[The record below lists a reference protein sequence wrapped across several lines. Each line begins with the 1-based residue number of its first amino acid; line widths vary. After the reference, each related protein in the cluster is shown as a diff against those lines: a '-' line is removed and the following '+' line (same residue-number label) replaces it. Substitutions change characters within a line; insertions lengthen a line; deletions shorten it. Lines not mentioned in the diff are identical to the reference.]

1 MCFTLLRFI
10 LLPLTLTFSLM
21 EIESKL
27 HAVDWIILAITLI
40 FIVAYGTYTTRKHA
54 SVADYIKGGND
65 SRWWTIGLS
74 VMATQASAI
83 TFLSTPGQAFH
94 SGMGFVQFYFG
105 LPIAMIIICVV
116 FIPIYHKLKVYT
128 AYEFLEGRFDLK
140 TRSLAAI
147 LFLIQRGLAAGITI
161 FAPAII
167 LSAVLGWD
175 LLTLNIIIGFL
186 VIVYTVSGGTKA
198 VNVTQKQQMIIIFIG
213 MVISFCIIMN
223 QLPADITFSKALDIA
238 GASGKM
244 KVLDFSTDLSNRYTI
259 WTGILG
265 GTFLMLSYFGTDQS
279 QVQRYLS
286 GKSVRE
292 SQLGLIFNG
301 LLKVPMQFFI
311 LLIGVMVFVF
321 YQFNPSPLNF
331 NPGVNDEVL
340 KSKYS
345 SEYQQLEAAHAEIEN
360 TKKLLFSNGFQE
372 EEQQQVLELNQRD
385 FLLKEKSKLIIDKID
400 EENTLDKIES
410 NDKDYVFIYFILNNL
425 PRGLIGLL
433 LAVILSAAMSSTAS
447 ELNALASTTAMDL
460 YKRNVRGEKSD
471 AHYVK
476 ASKWFTLAW
485 GVVAISVAC
494 VANLFENLIELVN
507 IIGSIFY
514 GNVLG
519 IFLLAFFFK
528 KVNGNAVFK
537 AALITQVLICF
548 IFYFGIYNLESQGL
562 DPIVSYLWLN
572 FIGCILVSF
581 FSLLFVFKSMNHQ
594 SKSVLI
600 VTSLAILKSAYD
612 IVYQDSLNLT
622 HVFTLI
628 FLFFFLGFFNID
640 KKAINEKR

>member
-1 MCFTLLRFI
+1 
-10 LLPLTLTFSLM
+10 M
-21 EIESKL
+21 EITSKL
-27 HAVDWIILAITLI
+27 HAVDWLILSITLI
-40 FIVAYGTYTTRKHA
+40 SIVAYGTYVTRKNKD
-54 SVADYIKGGND
+54 VTDYIKGGSD
-65 SRWWTIGLS
+65 SKWWTIGLS

-167 LSAVLGWD
+167 LSAVLGWN
-175 LLTLNIIIGFL
+175 LLTLNVIIGFL
-186 VIVYTVSGGTKA
+186 VIIYTVSGGTKA

-213 MVISFCIIMN
+213 MLIAFFMIMS
-223 QLPADITFSKALDIA
+223 QLPANITFTNALEIA
-238 GASGKM
+238 GASNKM
-244 KVLDFSTDLSNRYTI
+244 EVLDFSFDLSNRYTV

-321 YQFNPSPLNF
+321 YQFNPSPLSF
-331 NPGVNDEVL
+331 NPNVNDAVVN
-340 KSKYS
+340 SKYVE
-345 SEYQQLEAAHAEIEN
+345 EYKALEAEHIEIEN
-360 TKKLLFSNGFQE
+360 TKKILFADGFQINE
-372 EEQQQVLELNQRD
+372 KEQIQSLNTRDLEL
-385 FLLKEKSKLIIDKID
+385 KVSSKKVINKID
-400 EENTLDKIES
+400 DKIET
-410 NDKDYVFIYFILNNL
+410 NDKDYVFIHFILNNL

-447 ELNALASTTAMDL
+447 ELNALASTTAIDL
-460 YKRNVRGEKSD
+460 YKRNVKGIKSEE
-471 AHYVK
+471 HFVK

-485 GVVAISVAC
+485 GIIAISVAC
-494 VANLFENLIELVN
+494 IANLFDNLIQLVN

-519 IFLLAFFFK
+519 IFLLAFFIKF
-528 KVNGNAVFK
+528 VRGNAVFI
-537 AALITQVLICF
+537 AALITQVIIIAVF
-548 IFYFGIYNLESQGL
+548 VL
-562 DPIVSYLWLN
+562 DWLPYLWLN
-572 FIGCILVSF
+572 LLGCVLV
-581 FSLLFVFKSMNHQ
+581 MG
-594 SKSVLI
+594 I
-600 VTSLAILKSAYD
+600 AILIQA
-612 IVYQDSLNLT
+612 
-622 HVFTLI
+622 I
-628 FLFFFLGFFNID
+628 FPSKPHSKEDLEVIGN
-640 KKAINEKR
+640 N

>member
-1 MCFTLLRFI
+1 
-10 LLPLTLTFSLM
+10 M

-27 HAVDWIILAITLI
+27 HAVDWIILTVTLCS
-40 FIVAYGTYTTRKHA
+40 IVLYGTYVTRKNA
-54 SVADYIKGGND
+54 TVTDYIKGGND
-65 SRWWTIGLS
+65 SKWWTIGLS

-147 LFLIQRGLAAGITI
+147 LFLIQRGLSAGITI

-175 LLTLNIIIGFL
+175 LFTLNIIIGFL
-186 VIVYTVSGGTKA
+186 VIIYTVSGGTKA

-213 MVISFCIIMN
+213 MIIAFYMIMS

-244 KVLDFSTDLSNRYTI
+244 EVLDFSFDLSNRYTV

-331 NPGVNDEVL
+331 NPGANEQVA
-340 KSKYS
+340 KSKYVE
-345 SEYQQLEAAHAEIEN
+345 EYQQLEAAHITIEN

-372 EEQQQVLELNQRD
+372 EEKQQILELNEQD
-385 FLLKEKSKLIIDKID
+385 LLLKAKSKAIIDKID
-400 EENTLDKIES
+400 AENTSDKVES
-410 NDKDYVFIYFILNNL
+410 NDKDYVFIHFILNNL
-425 PRGLIGLL
+425 PRGIIGLL

-447 ELNALASTTAMDL
+447 ELNALASTTAIDL
-460 YKRNVRGEKSD
+460 YKRNVRKDKSEV
-471 AHYVK
+471 HYVK

-485 GVVAISVAC
+485 GMIAISVAC
-494 VANLFENLIELVN
+494 IANLFDNLIQLVN

-519 IFLLAFFFK
+519 IFLLAFFIKFVK
-528 KVNGNAVFK
+528 GNAVFV
-537 AALITQVLICF
+537 AALITQALIIGVF
-548 IFYFGIYNLESQGL
+548 LL
-562 DPIVSYLWLN
+562 DWLPYLWLN
-572 FIGCILVSF
+572 LVGCALVMGIAIIIQFFISI
-581 FSLLFVFKSMNHQ
+581 
-594 SKSVLI
+594 
-600 VTSLAILKSAYD
+600 
-612 IVYQDSLNLT
+612 
-622 HVFTLI
+622 
-628 FLFFFLGFFNID
+628 
-640 KKAINEKR
+640 KKKDAKNTAPV

>member
-1 MCFTLLRFI
+1 
-10 LLPLTLTFSLM
+10 M
-21 EIESKL
+21 EIASKL
-27 HAVDWIILAITLI
+27 HLVDWIILSVTLI
-40 FIVAYGTYTTRKHA
+40 SIVSYGTYVTRKNKN
-54 SVADYIKGGND
+54 VTDYIKGGSD
-65 SRWWTIGLS
+65 SKWWTIGLS

-105 LPIAMIIICVV
+105 LPIAMVIICVV

-186 VIVYTVSGGTKA
+186 VIIYTVSGGTKA

-213 MVISFCIIMN
+213 MLIAFFMIMS
-223 QLPADITFSKALDIA
+223 QLPENITFTNALEIA
-238 GASGKM
+238 GASNKM
-244 KVLDFSTDLSNRYTI
+244 EVLDFSFDLSNRYTV

-321 YQFNPSPLNF
+321 YQFNASPLNF
-331 NPGVNDEVL
+331 NPTVNDAIAN
-340 KSKYS
+340 SKYI
-345 SEYQQLEAAHAEIEN
+345 SEYQQLEAEHIQIEN
-360 TKKLLFSNGFQE
+360 TKKLLFIDGFQLE
-372 EEQQQVLELNQRD
+372 EKQQIQDLNERD
-385 FLLKEKSKLIIDKID
+385 LAIKAKSKLIIDKID
-400 EENTLDKIES
+400 KENTLDKIES
-410 NDKDYVFIYFILNNL
+410 NDKDYVFIHFILNNL

-447 ELNALASTTAMDL
+447 ELNALASTTAIDL
-460 YKRNVRGEKSD
+460 YKRNVKGEKSD
-471 AHYVK
+471 AHYVT
-476 ASKWFTLAW
+476 ASKWFTLVW
-485 GVVAISVAC
+485 GIVAISIAC

-537 AALITQVLICF
+537 AALITQVLICL
-548 IFYFGIYNLESQGL
+548 IFYFGIYNLEAQGL
-562 DPIVSYLWLN
+562 DPIISYLWLN

-581 FSLLFVFKSMNHQ
+581 FSLLFVFKSINMQ
-594 SKSVLI
+594 SKLTLVI
-600 VTSLAILKSAYD
+600 TSLAIFKITYD
-612 IVYQDSLNLT
+612 ILNDVSLNII
-622 HVFTLI
+622 HVVTLI
-628 FLFFFLGFFNID
+628 ILFFFLGLFNFD
-640 KKAINEKR
+640 KTRINDK